1 MFSEKNVCAIFLYSF
16 DDFNLLDDD
25 MIERKPCVTST
36 SEHGFISDT
45 IKYCKQE
52 AEELH
57 KDCSGEKRWVFG

>member
-45 IKYCKQE
+45 IKYCK
-52 AEELH
+52 
-57 KDCSGEKRWVFG
+57 